1 MQLRQLSKK
10 SIMKAIL
17 PSLPVSLNENY
28 IIRNR
33 ILTTIGIKDAQNIAF
48 NPAHFYKVNQLLSF
62 N

>member
-1 MQLRQLSKK
+1 
-10 SIMKAIL
+10 MKAIL